1 MSNGA
6 DVRRTLIKYDN
17 TEVPGNQEQVQWT
30 GFERE
35 WEETKW
41 RQEEQNAFRSFDA
54 KEIRERGQ

>member
-1 MSNGA
+1 MMSNGA

-41 RQEEQNAFRSFDA
+41 RQE
-54 KEIRERGQ
+54 